1 VFLDYKALID
11 FVKHRF
17 SSHQNNYDM
26 LLLTLQ
32 NIESILAEINNE
44 SYNHTVSLQTKF
56 FMNPSFYAASEMQK
70 NLYAIDR

>member
-1 VFLDYKALID
+1 VFLAYKVLID

-32 NIESILAEINNE
+32 NIESILAEINNK

-56 FMNPSFYAASEMQK
+56 FMSPPFLRSEEDAK
-70 NLYAIDR
+70 ELVCNR